1 MDVKYSG
8 LLAELFAMNV
18 IDRRDKEE
26 LESIES
32 STCRIE
38 RLLSMLSRT
47 SSDQWEQFLVALDV
61 TGQRHL
67 ADMIR
72 GKQTE
77 EFPGFSNFCS
87 LVHQHL
93 SDIISLTMDFQYNTA
108 CTNKKYSPLSLQND
122 GRKYPVIFIG
132 PIVAHYQFVWPHAV

>member
-1 MDVKYSG
+1 

-18 IDRRDKEE
+18 IDQRDKEE

-38 RLLSMLSRT
+38 RLLSMLSKT
-47 SSDQWEQFLVALDV
+47 SSDQWEQFLVALDR

-77 EFPGFSNFCS
+77 DLPGFIIICS
-87 LVHQHL
+87 LVP
-93 SDIISLTMDFQYNTA
+93 S
-108 CTNKKYSPLSLQND
+108 TNVLFKSEP
-122 GRKYPVIFIG
+122 
-132 PIVAHYQFVWPHAV
+132 

>member
-1 MDVKYSG
+1 MDVKDSG

-18 IDRRDKEE
+18 IDQRDKEE

-38 RLLSMLSRT
+38 RLLSMLSKT
-47 SSDQWEQFLVALDV
+47 SSDQWEHFLVALDK

-67 ADMIR
+67 ADTIR

-77 EFPGFSNFCS
+77 DFPGFCNYLFTFS
-87 LVHQHL
+87 
-93 SDIISLTMDFQYNTA
+93 
-108 CTNKKYSPLSLQND
+108 
-122 GRKYPVIFIG
+122 
-132 PIVAHYQFVWPHAV
+132 

>member
-1 MDVKYSG
+1 MKYSG

-18 IDRRDKEE
+18 IDQRDKEE

-38 RLLSMLSRT
+38 RLLSMLSKT
-47 SSDQWEQFLVALDV
+47 SSDQWEQFLAALDT

-77 EFPGFSNFCS
+77 DLSGFTLS
-87 LVHQHL
+87 VH
-93 SDIISLTMDFQYNTA
+93 SSINT
-108 CTNKKYSPLSLQND
+108 D
-122 GRKYPVIFIG
+122 
-132 PIVAHYQFVWPHAV
+132 HMHFVEYI

>member
-1 MDVKYSG
+1 MKYSG
-8 LLAELFAMNV
+8 LFAELFAMNV
-18 IDRRDKEE
+18 IDQRDKEE

-38 RLLSMLSRT
+38 RLLSMLSKT
-47 SSDQWEQFLVALDV
+47 SSDQWEQFLVALDT

-77 EFPGFSNFCS
+77 DLPGF
-87 LVHQHL
+87 
-93 SDIISLTMDFQYNTA
+93 
-108 CTNKKYSPLSLQND
+108 
-122 GRKYPVIFIG
+122 IFICSFF
-132 PIVAHYQFVWPHAV
+132 HKH

>member
-1 MDVKYSG
+1 MKDSG
-8 LLAELFAMNV
+8 LLAELFAMKV

-26 LESIES
+26 LESIEN

-38 RLLSMLSRT
+38 RLLSMLSKT
-47 SSDQWEQFLVALDV
+47 FSDQWEQFLVALDT

-77 EFPGFSNFCS
+77 DLSGFTLS
-87 LVHQHL
+87 VH
-93 SDIISLTMDFQYNTA
+93 SFINTDH
-108 CTNKKYSPLSLQND
+108 T
-122 GRKYPVIFIG
+122 
-132 PIVAHYQFVWPHAV
+132 

>member
-18 IDRRDKEE
+18 IDQYDKDE

-32 STCRIE
+32 STWRIE
-38 RLLSMLSRT
+38 RLLSMLSKT
-47 SSDQWEQFLVALDV
+47 SSDQWEQFLMALET

-77 EFPGFSNFCS
+77 DLSGFTLS
-87 LVHQHL
+87 VH
-93 SDIISLTMDFQYNTA
+93 SSINT
-108 CTNKKYSPLSLQND
+108 D
-122 GRKYPVIFIG
+122 
-132 PIVAHYQFVWPHAV
+132 HMHFVEYI